1 MFNLSIHTTVQ
12 EMQAPYLQLL
22 IHREGGYLQLLIHR
36 EGGTG
41 HVLTVGVLVRRYRA
55 DTLPLIEGAVQAG
68 Q

>member
-12 EMQAPYLQLL
+12 EMQAS
-22 IHREGGYLQLLIHR
+22 YLQLLIHR

>member
-1 MFNLSIHTTVQ
+1 MFNLSIHTTVH
-12 EMQAPYLQLL
+12 EMQAP
-22 IHREGGYLQLLIHR
+22 YLQLLIHR